1 MYIWMCGCMHM
12 QAHKTS
18 NIFCLKKAIFL
29 YVKQL
34 FKYVHIF
41 TPVQTNL
48 DLQDLFVY
56 STYLKKN
63 IQKITEKNPQEQEN
77 TKIKFANLLL

>member
-1 MYIWMCGCMHM
+1 MCGCMHM

-18 NIFCLKKAIFL
+18 NIFCLKKAILL

-41 TPVQTNL
+41 TPVPTNL
-48 DLQDLFVY
+48 DLQVHIVY

>member
-18 NIFCLKKAIFL
+18 NIFCFKKAIFL

-63 IQKITEKNPQEQEN
+63 IQKITEKNP
-77 TKIKFANLLL
+77 